1 MMAENMTLDNE
12 TRNELLTYAVE
23 LLYDHLHDIIMRN
36 MSKLEFLF
44 KWDGMVWRL
53 LMDQLKLLSTKPTQA

>member
-23 LLYDHLHDIIMRN
+23 LLYDHLHDIIMR
-36 MSKLEFLF
+36 SKLEFLF

-53 LMDQLKLLSTKPTQA
+53 LMDS